1 MTGRPAVSI
10 QTEPDGVK
18 YQVSRVQKALL
29 IAGLGLIAISAV
41 RVITGET
48 VLTSSG
54 TARAMLT
61 LALPIAMCA
70 LGGLVAERAGVI
82 NIGLEGLMIL
92 GTWGAGFGGWQYG
105 PWGALLGAVI
115 GGALGGLVHAL
126 ATVTFGVDHIVSGV
140 AINLVAAGLVRFL
153 SEAVYADSTEG
164 GGPTMSPP
172 LGSVD
177 TFNVPIL
184 SSGPN
189 LLRRLEDTDVP
200 VLSDLGGLLHGLT
213 SGLTVFTVI
222 VAGMIPLAWFVL
234 WRTAFGLRLRSAG
247 ENPVAA
253 ESLGVNVYKMKY
265 LAVIASGALAG
276 LGGFVLVMFEQSY
289 REGQTGGRGYIGLAA
304 MIFGNWRPSG
314 LVAGSGLFGYADA
327 VRLRASTSA
336 AVLALL
342 LLVGLILAA
351 VGVWDLYRRRYVLSA
366 VLLVLAG
373 AAIIAWG
380 TLEALPRE
388 VTTMTPYLVTL
399 AVLATATQ
407 RLRPPAADGMRYRR
421 GEEH

>member
-1 MTGRPAVSI
+1 MTR
-10 QTEPDGVK
+10 
-18 YQVSRVQKALL
+18 VSRTQRILL
-29 IAGLGLIAISAV
+29 IIALGFIALSTV
-41 RVITGET
+41 RAITGED

-54 TARAMLT
+54 TARAMLI

-82 NIGLEGLMIL
+82 NIGLEGMMIL
-92 GTWGAGFGGWQYG
+92 GTWGAGFGGWHYG

-153 SEAVYADSTEG
+153 SEAVYAEGEQG
-164 GGPTMSPP
+164 GGPTQSPP
-172 LGSVD
+172 IGAARSFD
-177 TFNVPIL
+177 VPIL
-184 SSGPN
+184 SSGPD
-189 LLRRLEDTDVP
+189 LLGRLERTDVI
-200 VLSDLGGLLHGLT
+200 VLSDIGGVLRGLT
-213 SGLTVFTVI
+213 SGLTVFALI
-222 VAGMIPLAWFVL
+222 ALALLPLAWFVL
-234 WRTAFGLRLRSAG
+234 WRTALGLRWRSAG

-253 ESLGVNVYKMKY
+253 ESLGVNVYRMKY
-265 LAVIASGALAG
+265 LAVITSGALAG
-276 LGGFVLVMFEQSY
+276 MGGLMLVLFTGSY
-289 REGQTGGRGYIGLAA
+289 REGMTGGRGFIGLAA
-304 MIFGNWRPSG
+304 MIFGNWRPTG
-314 LVAGSGLFGYADA
+314 LAMGSGLFGYSDA
-327 VRLRASTSA
+327 VRLRAQTSA

-351 VGVWDLYRRRYVLSA
+351 VGVWDLYRRRFVLSA

-373 AAIIAWG
+373 AAVLGWA
-380 TLEALPRE
+380 TLDYLPNE
-388 VTTMTPYLVTL
+388 ITTMTPYLVTL
-399 AVLATATQ
+399 AVLATASQ

>member
-1 MTGRPAVSI
+1 MLLML
-10 QTEPDGVK
+10 
-18 YQVSRVQKALL
+18 ALGFVAL
-29 IAGLGLIAISAV
+29 SAV
-41 RVITGET
+41 RSITGET

-54 TARAMLT
+54 TARAMLI

-82 NIGLEGLMIL
+82 NIGLEGMMIL
-92 GTWGAGFGGWQYG
+92 GTWGAGFGGWHYG
-105 PWGALLGAVI
+105 PWGALLGALI
-115 GGALGGLVHAL
+115 GGAFGGLIHAL

-153 SEAVYADSTEG
+153 SEAVYADGVEG
-164 GGPTMSPP
+164 GGPTQSPP
-172 LGSVD
+172 IGSARSFSIPV
-177 TFNVPIL
+177 L

-189 LLRRLEDTDVP
+189 LLGRLENSDVP
-200 VLSDLGGLLHGLT
+200 VLSDLGGILHGLT
-213 SGLTVFTVI
+213 SGLTVFALI
-222 VAGMIPLAWFVL
+222 ALAMLPLAWFVL
-234 WRTAFGLRLRSAG
+234 WRTALGLRWRSAG

-253 ESLGVNVYKMKY
+253 ESLGVDVYRMKY
-265 LAVIASGALAG
+265 LAVIVSGALAG
-276 LGGFVLVMFEQSY
+276 LGGLMLVLFTGSY

-304 MIFGNWRPSG
+304 MIFGNWRPGG
-314 LVAGSGLFGYADA
+314 LAAGSGLFGYSDA

-342 LLVGLILAA
+342 LFVGILLAA
-351 VGVWDLYRRRYVLSA
+351 VGVWDLYRRRFVLSA

-373 AAIIAWG
+373 AAIVGSLA
-380 TLEALPRE
+380 LDALPNE

-399 AVLATATQ
+399 AVLASATQ